1 MIDLRVYLDDD
12 RTIVGL
18 EIPDGVLMLSAHEIE
33 EFVAVLTDIRSQ
45 MSPPAGARSPA
56 VNGLGPL
63 QPSGPDLQ
71 PTPTCTS

>member
-1 MIDLRVYLDDD
+1 MINLRVYLDVH
-12 RTIVGL
+12 RTIIGL
-18 EIPDGVLMLSAHEIE
+18 EISDGVLMLTAHEID
-33 EFVAVLTDIRSQ
+33 EFITVLTDIRSQ